1 MTLTFTLSFTWS
13 RTFMTSLISGYCVC
27 RSLNACC
34 PAKSA
39 VADKHF
45 FRVLPIFERR
55 GMFRKW
61 CRIRI
66 FTPYPKR
73 FMFQFLSYRLPISN
87 LQGWKLSFIIYLVI
101 RIQICYISKTKQKE
115 ITFYIVKDIM
125 ISFLLWHQ
133 NVISQSTISVS
144 PWCSLQYNF
153 FVIITHVLQSR
164 KTVLENRFFI
174 WKSFNWIES
183 WRPMHSTFFVHNV
196 IETLTTKNSKGII
209 KMIFQ

>member
-1 MTLTFTLSFTWS
+1 MLL
-13 RTFMTSLISGYCVC
+13 
-27 RSLNACC
+27 
-34 PAKSA
+34 
-39 VADKHF
+39 
-45 FRVLPIFERR
+45 
-55 GMFRKW
+55 
-61 CRIRI
+61 
-66 FTPYPKR
+66 
-73 FMFQFLSYRLPISN
+73 
-87 LQGWKLSFIIYLVI
+87 FILI

-174 WKSFNWIES
+174 WKSFTWIES
-183 WRPMHSTFFVHNV
+183 WRPMNTTFFVHNV
-196 IETLTTKNSKGII
+196 IETLTTKLKRNKDDFSIEFSACLYSMYSQI
-209 KMIFQ
+209 NM